1 MKYKTKLLELQ
12 NISQELFM
20 KRKKNRLGQFQKS
33 TWLSSVTA
41 D

>member
-12 NISQELFM
+12 NVSQELFM
-20 KRKKNRLGQFQKS
+20 KRKNCLCQFQKS